1 VKFKQ
6 TIMLNTRL
14 LASLAAVS
22 WTLTA
27 SGVPTSGNPTAA
39 VDLVKRATELKSLRW
54 GLFVCWSFSSFSEPK
69 TEWTR
74 GVKDVAYFKA
84 TTVDTD
90 QWVRTA
96 KEAEMGYLLFLTKH
110 HDGFCLWDTKTTERK
125 ITRAPLGRDV
135 LADVRKS
142 CDKYGIKLALYFSE
156 GEFKDHPTYHPGG
169 YTPAM
174 KKAQL
179 KELLTRYGP
188 IEFLWMDEA
197 QTDGGVSHEETTAW
211 CHQWQPGTLV
221 GYNSGEKSGEIH
233 IRERGN
239 AGPVDPKSGYL
250 LGEFTYPILPDKMFA
265 SKWFYSLSD
274 GNTPTHPA
282 KKIYRDY
289 FQASRS
295 GTLFS
300 LDVGPDHAG
309 KLRALDVKT
318 LREVGEMIRN
328 PPRPPDPPP
337 VSQRKP
343 VKASSLWNTTY
354 DAPKAFDGDEYSRWG
369 AAKGETNGWLEVDLQ
384 ADVAID
390 RVVIMALEFARRI
403 EAFSIEYKDGDT
415 WKEIA
420 RGATPN
426 YEHELAFKPVTTR
439 QVRLNIV
446 KASDAPTLYEFQ
458 IFEARK

>member
-1 VKFKQ
+1 M
-6 TIMLNTRL
+6 TIRTTLGMA
-14 LASLAAVS
+14 LAMSLAGATV
-22 WTLTA
+22 
-27 SGVPTSGNPTAA
+27 GAA
-39 VDLVKRATELKSLRW
+39 VEDEPKAFPAVDRVKRAEELKGLRW
-54 GLFVCWSFSSFSEPK
+54 GLFVCWSFSSFSPEK
-69 TEWTR
+69 SEWIR
-74 GVKDVAYFKA
+74 GVKDVAYFAA
-84 TTVDTD
+84 TDVDTD

-96 KEAEMGYLLFLTKH
+96 KEAGMGYILFLTKH
-110 HDGFCLWDTKTTERK
+110 HDGFCLWDTQTTERK
-125 ITRAPLGRDV
+125 VTRAPLGRDV
-135 LADVRKS
+135 LAELRKS
-142 CDKYGIKLALYFSE
+142 CDKHGLKLALYFSE

-169 YTPAM
+169 YTPEM

-179 KELLTRYGP
+179 EELLTRYGP
-188 IEFLWMDEA
+188 IEFLWFDEA
-197 QTDGGVSHEETTAW
+197 QTDGGLSHEETTAW

-221 GYNSGEKSGEIH
+221 GYNSGHKSGEIH

-250 LGEFTYPILPDKMFA
+250 LGEFTYPILPDKMFD

-274 GNTPTHPA
+274 ETAPTHPV

-295 GTLFS
+295 GTIFS
-300 LDVGPDHAG
+300 LDVGPDHKG

-328 PPRPPDPPP
+328 PPRPPDPAP
-337 VSQRKP
+337 VSQSKP
-343 VKASSLWNTTY
+343 VTASSLWNTAY

-369 AAKGETNGWLEVDLQ
+369 AAKGETSGWLEVDLQ

-390 RVVIMALEFARRI
+390 RVVIMALEFAPRI
-403 EAFSIEYKDGDT
+403 EEFTIAYKDGDA

-420 RGATPN
+420 RGTTPN
-426 YEHELAFKPVTTR
+426 YEHELTFKPVKAR
-439 QVRLNIV
+439 NVRLNIV

-458 IFEARK
+458 IFEAEE